1 MKLIVKEFEDGL
13 NYKGYVGDKLVF
25 EIHSQRKSSDEYL
38 LEKILPNLFIEVN
51 KKLED
56 KKEKKIYYL
65 SFRDKLYIFTGKSF
79 ILHEQKNEEVKPKP
93 KKVEIETIYI
103 SKQEDLGLIEFVFE
117 DVNGFLRGS
126 VVQGYG
132 ENEAV
137 SYAEACNWFMEKK
150 KQNFLFKIKK

>member
-13 NYKGYVGDKLVF
+13 NYKGYVGDKWVF
-25 EIHSQRKSSDEYL
+25 DYHSQKKDSDEYL
-38 LEKILPNLFIEVN
+38 LEKIFPTLFIEVN
-51 KKLED
+51 KKLEA

-65 SFRDKLYIFTGKSF
+65 SFRGKLYIFTGKSF
-79 ILHEQKNEEVKPKP
+79 VLHEQKNEEIKQ

-103 SKQEDLGLIEFVFE
+103 SKQEDLGLTEFIFE

-150 KQNFLFKIKK
+150 KKDFLFKIKK